1 MIIRAR
7 TIVPM
12 SGDPIENGAVV
23 VNGQKI
29 AEVGRFDDVRRH
41 RRGDL
46 LDLGETVLLPGLIN
60 AHCHLDYT
68 VLRGKISPHQ
78 SFADWIRAINAEKAK
93 LSAQDYI
100 DSINA
105 GFAEAQRFGT
115 TTIANLTAFSK
126 LIAAIKEPVRTW
138 WFGELID
145 VRNPEQADEIVEEAV
160 EHLRSASHWGLA
172 PHAPFTASL
181 RLYERCEEIA
191 RRHNVLLSTH
201 LAESR
206 DEMIMFR
213 DGTGPTFGF
222 LKDIG
227 RPMDDCG
234 RETPVSRFLRT
245 RTIGDRWIIAHLN
258 ELDAGDFDL
267 LRAAPKF
274 HIAHCPRSHRF
285 FQHAP
290 FALQRLRALG
300 FNICLGTDSLASNS
314 DLSLFAEMRELL
326 QKNPWVSPKVTVEMA
341 TTNGAA
347 ALGQCDA
354 IGCLTPGAYADMI
367 ALPVSPIGDIYENIV
382 AFSGSVPWSMVNG
395 AIKGTAAGPCSA
407 PGKKRS

>member
-7 TIVPM
+7 TVVPM
-12 SGDPIENGAVV
+12 TGDPIDNGAVM
-23 VNGQKI
+23 VNGNKI
-29 AEVGRFDDVRRH
+29 ADVGRFDDIRRH
-41 RRGDL
+41 HGAGL
-46 LDLGETVLLPGLIN
+46 LDLGESVLLPGLIN

-115 TTIANLTAFSK
+115 TTIANLTGFPK

-160 EHLRSASHWGLA
+160 EHLSSASHWGLA
-172 PHAPFTASL
+172 PHAPFTASA
-181 RLYERCEEIA
+181 RLYARCEEIA
-191 RRHNVLLSTH
+191 RRNNALLTTH
-201 LAESR
+201 LAESS
-206 DEMIMFR
+206 DEMLMFR
-213 DGTGPTFGF
+213 DETGPMFDF
-222 LKDIG
+222 LKGIG
-227 RPMDDCG
+227 RPKDDCG

-245 RTIGDRWIIAHLN
+245 RTIDDRWIIAHLN

-267 LRAAPKF
+267 LRTAPKF

-290 FALQRLRALG
+290 FALQGLRALA

-314 DLSLFAEMRELL
+314 DLSLFAEMRELSR
-326 QKNPWVSPKVTVEMA
+326 KNPSVSPKKTLEMVTR
-341 TTNGAA
+341 NGAA
-347 ALGQCDA
+347 ALGQRDA
-354 IGCLTPGAYADMI
+354 IGCLAPGAYADMI
-367 ALPVSPIGDIYENIV
+367 AFPVSAAGDIYENIV
-382 AFSGSVPWSMVNG
+382 AFSGSVPWIMVNG
-395 AIKGTAAGPCSA
+395 EIKETAA
-407 PGKKRS
+407 